1 MKKHLIAL
9 TLMLCMGTA
18 ALAQGSF
25 VVKAGLNF
33 NKMQDIKIDNLE
45 QSWNSQTG
53 FHVGIGGQY
62 RIPLVGLS
70 FQPEILYSRIRT
82 DIIGEVGQD
91 SYGFRMDYIEIPLNV
106 QWGINILFLRPYV
119 FAAPYIRYAVSKGDL
134 LEHVE
139 WQDLN
144 RLDYG
149 LSLGAGLE
157 IWKLQV
163 SGKYSWSFGQL
174 APGGSL
180 HIDSDDWKLDDA
192 NMRGFELS
200 VAFLF

>member
-91 SYGFRMDYIEIPLNV
+91 SYGFRMDYIDIPLNV

-119 FAAPYIRYAVSKGDL
+119 FAAPYIRYAVSKGEL

>member
-1 MKKHLIAL
+1 
-9 TLMLCMGTA
+9 MGTA

-91 SYGFRMDYIEIPLNV
+91 SYGFRMDYIDIPLNV

-119 FAAPYIRYAVSKGDL
+119 FAAPYIRYAVSKGEL

>member
-91 SYGFRMDYIEIPLNV
+91 SYGFRMDYIDIPLNV

>member
-1 MKKHLIAL
+1 MKKYLIAL
-9 TLMLCMGTA
+9 ILMFCISSA
-18 ALAQGSF
+18 ALAQGNF

-33 NKMQDIKIDNLE
+33 NKLQDIKIDNPE

-53 FHVGIGGQY
+53 FHAGIGGQY

-70 FQPEILYSRIRT
+70 FQPEILYSRVRT
-82 DIIGEVGQD
+82 DMMERVSEKSYNFRLDYLEV
-91 SYGFRMDYIEIPLNV
+91 PLNI

-119 FAAPYIRYAVSKGDL
+119 FAAPYVRYALAKGNA
-134 LEHVE
+134 LEEVPWE
-139 WQDLN
+139 DLN
-144 RLDYG
+144 RFDYG

-157 IWKLQV
+157 IWKLQI

-174 APGGSL
+174 AHGKSL
-180 HIDSDDWKLDDA
+180 HIDSKDWKLEDA

>member
-91 SYGFRMDYIEIPLNV
+91 SYGFRMDYIDVPLNV

-119 FAAPYIRYAVSKGDL
+119 FAAPYLRYAVSKGDL

-200 VAFLF
+200 VAYLF

>member
-91 SYGFRMDYIEIPLNV
+91 SYGFRMDYIDIPLNV

-180 HIDSDDWKLDDA
+180 HIDSDDWQLDDA
-192 NMRGFELS
+192 NFRGFELS